1 MATKTVD
8 SSDARRVLLDK
19 YLRGDFAREVL
30 PQHKGNRKGEPL
42 ASLSQEQVWLHSK
55 EATAVPQ
62 TYTESITLYH
72 TGPLDVRV
80 LEYSLREIL
89 RRHETWRSSFE
100 MRQGQ
105 LCQVVRE
112 ETEFPL
118 AVIDLRDRLALD
130 RGQEATRVGNAQAQ
144 RPFDLQK
151 GLLVRATLVW
161 LSDQQQQLYI
171 DMHQMVTDGVSVF
184 QILPMELTSL
194 YHSFLA
200 GRASSLP
207 ELNWQFADYAAWQR
221 DLLHGEARQSQL
233 EYWRERLE
241 IGTPPLY
248 WPNDR
253 ARPRLETHRA
263 RVAPFAFSW
272 ESLDELQHIRKRA
285 GASLFAALV
294 AAFTVLFHSYSR
306 QQDIVLGTLAPCGR
320 HRTEFQKLLG
330 YFMNP
335 VPLQFRVSGT
345 DTFGELMLHVQK
357 TISGAISHADVPFED
372 VVKALGVQ
380 PSPGRHP
387 LFQIAIS
394 LAPSVPP
401 LPQGW
406 DMTPM
411 DVESGAGRWDLYIEM
426 SERRENLL
434 GRAQYNP
441 DVFEQKTVAAMLD
454 DFRKLA
460 KVAGATPDHRVS
472 DLLRAANIGTA
483 EKFQ

>member
-1 MATKTVD
+1 MLTKNVHL
-8 SSDARRVLLDK
+8 SDARRILLNK
-19 YLRGDFAREVL
+19 YLRGDFAWGVL
-30 PQHKGNRKGEPL
+30 PQHKEDRKGEAL
-42 ASLSQEQVWLHSK
+42 ASLSQEQIWLHSK
-55 EATAVPQ
+55 ESTAVPQ
-62 TYTESITLYH
+62 TYTESITLHH
-72 TGPLDVRV
+72 TGPLDVGV
-80 LEYSLREIL
+80 LECSLREIL
-89 RRHETWRSSFE
+89 RRHELWRSSFE

-105 LCQVVRE
+105 LCQVVRD

-118 AVIDLRDRLALD
+118 TVIDLRDWLVID
-130 RGQEATRVGNAQAQ
+130 RGQQAIRVGSAQARQ
-144 RPFDLQK
+144 PFDLQK
-151 GLLVRATLVW
+151 GPLVRATLVW
-161 LSDQQQQLYI
+161 LSDRQQQLYI

-184 QILPMELTSL
+184 QILPIELTSL

-200 GRASSLP
+200 SRTPSLP
-207 ELNWQFADYAAWQR
+207 DLNWQFADYAAWQR
-221 DLLHGEARQSQL
+221 DLLQGEARQTQL

-241 IGTPPLY
+241 IGTPPFY
-248 WPNDR
+248 WPNGR
-253 ARPRLETHRA
+253 ARPWVETHRA
-263 RVAPFAFSW
+263 RVEPFAFAW
-272 ESLDELQHIRKRA
+272 ESLDELQRIRKRA

-294 AAFTVLFHSYSR
+294 AVFSVLLHSYSR
-306 QQDIVLGTLAPCGR
+306 QQDIILGTLAPCGR

-335 VPLQFRVSGT
+335 VPLQFWISGS
-345 DTFGELMLHVQK
+345 DTFGELMLQVQK
-357 TISGAISHADVPFED
+357 TVSGAISHADVPFED
-372 VVKALGVQ
+372 VVKVLAVQ

-394 LAPSVPP
+394 LAPSVAP

-426 SERRENLL
+426 SERREYLL

-441 DVFEQKTVAAMLD
+441 DVVEQEVIAALLD

-460 KVAGATPDHRVS
+460 KVAGAIPDHRIS
-472 DLLRAANIGTA
+472 DLLRAANIGTP